1 MLDIPIL
8 IDEADSPAPA
18 PVAPAT
24 LDLKA
29 IATEMVTTSQLSLR
43 RHGATLREGKT
54 PEHLRDALKMAH
66 AFALDRDDFAV
77 AMLEA
82 HLMHLL
88 RPALPQASA
97 QG

>member
-1 MLDIPIL
+1 M
-8 IDEADSPAPA
+8 AR
-18 PVAPAT
+18 AT

-54 PEHLRDALKMAH
+54 PEHLRDALKKAR
-66 AFALDRDDFAV
+66 AFARGRDDFAV

-82 HLMHLL
+82 NLMHLL
-88 RPALPQASA
+88 RPSPPQTSA